1 MPFAKLFGGDIYYE
15 VNGQPINTQSTPIVI
30 LKPLS
35 RGPVGVQPF
44 INLLTTN
51 FTVIN
56 YDQRGLGQSQSTLP
70 PGPVPMNE
78 RATEIL
84 ELLDS
89 LSINKVQPKPFL

>member
-1 MPFAKLFGGDIYYE
+1 MPLAKLFGGDIHYE
-15 VNGQPINTQSTPIVI
+15 INGHPIRSQSTPVII

-56 YDQRGLGQSQSTLP
+56 YDQRGLGQKPTSFDFWTSIY
-70 PGPVPMNE
+70 E
-78 RATEIL
+78 RTR
-84 ELLDS
+84 DR
-89 LSINKVQPKPFL
+89 NF